1 MGFRETD
8 ATHEL
13 CSPWKPKWFVQ
24 RQNNL
29 ITGNVIPHWLS
40 LAPTGARY
48 IMMRHLMEICVC
60 KLATFYFHS
69 AQCSTSVT
77 AAPLNRRNIFN
88 AIQGNL
94 CNAWHATINA
104 TLAQLTKCMQQTSK
118 CKKYDVME
126 RIQPRPKTSLLAST
140 AHLLPL
146 TRVPSFRLTQVT
158 ASLCPINLG
167 NCFTCVG
174 PIPLKH

>member
-1 MGFRETD
+1 
-8 ATHEL
+8 
-13 CSPWKPKWFVQ
+13 
-24 RQNNL
+24 
-29 ITGNVIPHWLS
+29 
-40 LAPTGARY
+40 
-48 IMMRHLMEICVC
+48 MMRHQTPAC
-60 KLATFYFHS
+60 KPATFYFHS

-94 CNAWHATINA
+94 RNAWNATINA

-140 AHLLPL
+140 AHQGDSYFQKFLNL
-146 TRVPSFRLTQVT
+146 Q
-158 ASLCPINLG
+158 LCMFPPCSH
-167 NCFTCVG
+167 CFTGFKTHFVSSDRSSYSDSVLLLVRQG
-174 PIPLKH
+174 NFFRF